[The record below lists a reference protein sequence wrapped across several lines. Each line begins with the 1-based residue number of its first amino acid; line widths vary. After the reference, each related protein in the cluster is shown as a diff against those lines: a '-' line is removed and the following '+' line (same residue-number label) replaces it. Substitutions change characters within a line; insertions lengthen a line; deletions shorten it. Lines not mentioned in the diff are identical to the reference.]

1 LIFETSP
8 PYLGSICYN
17 RLANERKKANGR
29 HYNSA
34 GATIEVALKM
44 QEQNQLVLNEISMT
58 ALLESVLFVASGPL
72 SIGRLAKVLET
83 TPAVVDNLL
92 HELDKDYRDRGIRLQ
107 WSGSEVQ
114 LTTAPESSHVI
125 ERLLGLELTT
135 RLSQAALE
143 VLAIIAFMQP
153 ATRPQID
160 QIRGVN
166 SDSSLR
172 TLLGQGLIEE
182 VGRLEGPG
190 RPILYGTTPEF
201 LQYFGLGSLDELP
214 NMPGEEEE

>member
-1 LIFETSP
+1 
-8 PYLGSICYN
+8 
-17 RLANERKKANGR
+17 
-29 HYNSA
+29 
-34 GATIEVALKM
+34 M
-44 QEQNQLVLNEISMT
+44 QEPSQLVLNEISMT

-72 SIGRLAKVLET
+72 SVGRLAKVLET
-83 TPAVVDNLL
+83 TPAVIGNLL
-92 HELDKDYRDRGIRLQ
+92 HDLEMDYRERGIRLQ

-114 LTTAPESSHVI
+114 LTTAPDSSHVI
-125 ERLLGLELTT
+125 ERLLGLEITT

-143 VLAIIAFMQP
+143 VLAIIAFLQP

-160 QIRGVN
+160 RIRGVN

-172 TLLGQGLIEE
+172 TLLSQGLIEE

-201 LQYFGLGSLDELP
+201 LQYFGLGSMDELP
-214 NMPGEEEE
+214 SLPSEEEE

>member
-1 LIFETSP
+1 M
-8 PYLGSICYN
+8 
-17 RLANERKKANGR
+17 
-29 HYNSA
+29 H
-34 GATIEVALKM
+34 
-44 QEQNQLVLNEISMT
+44 EQNQLVLNDISLT

-72 SIGRLAKVLET
+72 SVGRLAKILET
-83 TPAVVDNLL
+83 TPAVIDNLL
-92 HELDKDYRDRGIRLQ
+92 HELESDYRGRGIRLQ

-114 LTTAPESSHVI
+114 LTTAPESCHVI

-143 VLAIIAFMQP
+143 VLAIIAFLQP

-160 QIRGVN
+160 RIRGVN

-172 TLLGQGLIEE
+172 TLLSQGLIEE
-182 VGRLEGPG
+182 VGRMEGPG

-201 LQYFGLGSLDELP
+201 LQYFGLGSLEELP
-214 NMPGEEEE
+214 SLPSEEEE